1 MYRPAQPT
9 FGRCVHGQRGCATA
23 SSDWRAVG
31 TCPPVVEYRRQV
43 QVQAAEEFVL
53 LPEGA
58 AVAEMLANHVVMR
71 EQVRACGIS

>member
-1 MYRPAQPT
+1 
-9 FGRCVHGQRGCATA
+9 
-23 SSDWRAVG
+23 
-31 TCPPVVEYRRQV
+31 VVEYRRQV

-58 AVAEMLANHVVMR
+58 AFAELLDNHVVMR

>member
-1 MYRPAQPT
+1 
-9 FGRCVHGQRGCATA
+9 
-23 SSDWRAVG
+23 
-31 TCPPVVEYRRQV
+31 VVEYRRQV

-58 AVAEMLANHVVMR
+58 AVAEMLADHVVMR